1 MSDKRA
7 ERQAGWQAGREG
19 DDERGNLF
27 EWWQNVLACRQCARQ
42 RLHFM
47 CPAKHKRKTTEGA
60 GAEAEAEAEA
70 VAVVVVAQSI
80 SRQLVHIL

>member
-7 ERQAGWQAGREG
+7 ESQPGRER
-19 DDERGNLF
+19 EREELRGESLF

-47 CPAKHKRKTTEGA
+47 CPATAAA
-60 GAEAEAEAEA
+60 GAAAAA
-70 VAVVVVAQSI
+70 TAAVVAVLNKAQTEDHKA
-80 SRQLVHIL
+80 LELKLWP